1 MICPACKH
9 ELRQLI
15 EPGAVWDYCAHCGGY
30 WFDSG
35 ELKGFLDDMNER
47 LHGQAYERLELRR
60 AQLAG
65 GSIGSAPR
73 PCPRCDKPMAKTN
86 YAYDSNVFVDRCTT
100 CGGIWVD
107 KDLIVPL
114 ATYTR
119 GHPKLDKLAASLA
132 QDIRRKASSREA
144 IDVLDDAGSMPYLW
158 YLFPK
163 IVIPLGDTAERRS
176 IPYVTLGLILAN
188 ILVFLIMLSN
198 PANVEA
204 FVSDYAMIPS
214 GVMEGQALYTILT
227 SAFLH
232 AGVLHLVVN
241 VLFLY
246 IFGDNVE
253 DTFGH
258 LLFIPFYFFAAIA
271 SSAAHVASDLD
282 STTPCLGASGAVA
295 GVMGAYLVFH
305 PDARIRTL
313 VLYRVLEIP
322 AVFYLGLWFLLNVVN
337 GVLSSSGA
345 TPTEVAWFAHIGGF
359 AFGVT
364 SALAW
369 KFLPFGKWN
378 RADLKS

>member
-15 EPGAVWDYCAHCGGY
+15 EPGAVRDYCAHCGGY
-30 WFDSG
+30 WFDAG
-35 ELKGFLDDMNER
+35 ELKGFLDDMIER
-47 LHGQAYERLELRR
+47 LHGLPYERIELRR
-60 AQLAG
+60 AQRAG

-73 PCPRCDKPMAKTN
+73 PCPCCDKPMAKTN
-86 YAYDSNVFVDRCTT
+86 YAYDSNVFVDRCTV

-119 GHPKLDKLAASLA
+119 GHPKLDKLGESLA
-132 QDIRRKASSREA
+132 QDVRRKASSRET
-144 IDVLDDAGSMPYLW
+144 IDVLEGVGSMPYLW

-163 IVIPLGDTAERRS
+163 IVVPLGDTPERRS
-176 IPYVTLGLILAN
+176 IPCVTLGLILAN
-188 ILVFLIMLSN
+188 VLVYLIMLSN
-198 PANVEA
+198 PANVEV
-204 FVSDYAMIPS
+204 FVSDYAMVPS
-214 GVMEGQALYTILT
+214 GVMEGQALHTFVT

-241 VLFLY
+241 MLFLY

-253 DTFGH
+253 DAFGH
-258 LLFIPFYFFAAIA
+258 LQFLVFYFFAAIA
-271 SSAAHVASDLD
+271 SSAAHVVSDLH

-295 GVMGAYLVFH
+295 GVMGTYLVFH

-313 VLYRVLEIP
+313 ILFRVFDIP
-322 AVFYLGLWFLLNVVN
+322 AVFYLGLWFLLNLVN

-345 TPTEVAWFAHIGGF
+345 TPTDVAWFAHIGGF
-359 AFGVT
+359 AFGVI

-369 KFLPFGKWN
+369 KLLQSGKMDS
-378 RADLKS
+378 RRS